1 MNAVLMSLFIFF
13 CCKFSITNT
22 VKQHPLQAEKKVFIQ
37 QGKDR
42 QWIQLLE
49 TALRED
55 QKIFGREVKH
65 SFTLSVQAYNFATI
79 RGLALLV
86 VGLDYYRKG
95 WKSKLKR
102 MLK

>member
-1 MNAVLMSLFIFF
+1 MFF

-37 QGKDR
+37 QSKDR
-42 QWIQLLE
+42 QWMQLLE

-55 QKIFGREVKH
+55 HREDQKIFGTEVKH
-65 SFTLSVQAYNFATI
+65 SFTLSVQAYNFGTI

-95 WKSKLKR
+95 NKDDKTDNE
-102 MLK
+102 